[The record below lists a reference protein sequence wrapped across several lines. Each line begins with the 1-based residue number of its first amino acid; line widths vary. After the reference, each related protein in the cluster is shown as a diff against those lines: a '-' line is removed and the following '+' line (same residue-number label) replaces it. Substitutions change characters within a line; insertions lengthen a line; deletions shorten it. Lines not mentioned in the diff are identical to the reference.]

1 VQWAGYGC
9 MARFCGDLSYSGEGK
24 QCSIESIQVSIL
36 GVSGDKINLTISNG
50 ASPVALWLG
59 HLLWELPPI
68 ILISTLVTIIF
79 ATVSSQFAAIGY
91 VWFCLLLYGICSTL
105 YSFMF
110 ALFLTSPLASWA
122 LVAGSNVI
130 LFMLYL

>member
-1 VQWAGYGC
+1 MSDQISIGELR
-9 MARFCGDLSYSGEGK
+9 RFPPDDFVAHK
-24 QCSIESIQVSIL
+24 
-36 GVSGDKINLTISNG
+36 DSNG

-68 ILISTLVTIIF
+68 VTISTVITIIF
-79 ATVSSQFAAIGY
+79 ATASSQFAGIGY
-91 VWFCLLLYGICSTL
+91 VWFCLVIYGICSTL